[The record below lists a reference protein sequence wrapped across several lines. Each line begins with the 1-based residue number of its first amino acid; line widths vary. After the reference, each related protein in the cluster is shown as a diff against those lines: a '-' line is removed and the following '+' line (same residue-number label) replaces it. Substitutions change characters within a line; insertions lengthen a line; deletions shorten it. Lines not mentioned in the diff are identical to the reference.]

1 MVVRVK
7 RKRGGKTGDN
17 EDFINQHWSSAVRSP
32 RHCWSHYQFRCWD
45 VLKNAWL
52 CKLSHSLS
60 RRDNRQSHTPR
71 GGVLWGGRG
80 GRRKK
85 TKDGCLVTQRPPAK
99 LAGGSR
105 GPINSAEQN
114 SKILDAGMEATTA
127 SPCCWWPTGDIY
139 RYTYKKKN
147 HPASVIKHWEDK
159 NVSRNESKNANVMRM
174 STQFLWHWSQIN
186 SICFQEFS
194 DRLCVVDLVS
204 CLRA

>member
-1 MVVRVK
+1 MNEK
-7 RKRGGKTGDN
+7 RSWKGDIEEFSKKSKKKKEKITPPRFPLSLWGAQSVQSNRAGKNKESSAWRCEWKGKEGGKQEIMKTSLISTDPP
-17 EDFINQHWSSAVRSP
+17 H
-32 RHCWSHYQFRCWD
+32 HCWSHYQFRCWD

-60 RRDNRQSHTPR
+60 RRDNRPSHTPR

-80 GRRKK
+80 GRREK
-85 TKDGCLVTQRPPAK
+85 TKDGCRVTQRPPAE

-139 RYTYKKKN
+139 RYTYKKN
-147 HPASVIKHWEDK
+147 TLPV
-159 NVSRNESKNANVMRM
+159 
-174 STQFLWHWSQIN
+174 
-186 SICFQEFS
+186 
-194 DRLCVVDLVS
+194 
-204 CLRA
+204 